1 MSTSTIIRQISMLKM
16 IPKYPAFVLTKDLY
30 QRLIDEGFTVTKRTV
45 ERDLLKLSDVMG
57 LRSGDSPEGYKW
69 AYENHVRELL
79 PALSPNEALL
89 LLQAKEFLSH
99 IMPVKSLLALEP
111 RFNKAAETLA
121 ERSQFKG
128 WQKKVHIAPNV
139 SLIQTH
145 ISEEYRETVYNA
157 VLKAEQL
164 KIKFTR
170 NSGVQLDTIVNAH
183 GLIIKEHMQYL
194 VHSRGELPNKL
205 RLIKLPNI
213 IEVENNYT
221 DNQACSE
228 DVEKFIH
235 SNSAS
240 FKLSAKPIKVKLK
253 IAGPARLLLENSKLS
268 EDQIIEYFKG
278 HEDHECGLLTAT
290 TDFTHDFVHF
300 ILGYGKWVEVLEPQS
315 LIDELNDRRIGDI
328 FKFNQ

>member
-1 MSTSTIIRQISMLKM
+1 MSTSTIVRQISMLKI
-16 IPKYPAFVLTKDLY
+16 IPKYPGSVLTKDLY

-45 ERDLLKLSDVMG
+45 ERDLLKLFDVMG
-57 LRSGDSPEGYKW
+57 LFSDDCPEGNKW
-69 AYENHVRELL
+69 SYVNHARELL

-89 LLQAKEFLSH
+89 LLQAKALLSH

-111 RFNKAAETLA
+111 RFEKAASTLA
-121 ERSQFKG
+121 ENSKFKG

-139 SLIQTH
+139 SLIQKH
-145 ISEEYRETVYNA
+145 ISEKFREIVYNA
-157 VLKAEQL
+157 VLTGVQL
-164 KIKFTR
+164 NIKFSR
-170 NSGVQLDTIVNAH
+170 NSGDLVDTIVNAH

-213 IEVENNYT
+213 IAVENNYT
-221 DNQACSE
+221 DNQACSA
-228 DVEKFIH
+228 DVENFIH

-278 HEDHECGLLTAT
+278 HEDLECGLLTAT

-300 ILGYGKWVEVLEPQS
+300 ILGYGKWVEVVEPQC
-315 LIDELNDRRIGDI
+315 LIDAINDRKSGNI
-328 FKFNQ
+328 F

>member
-1 MSTSTIIRQISMLKM
+1 MSTSTLVRQISMLKM
-16 IPKYPAFVLTKDLY
+16 IPKYPAFVLTKDVY
-30 QRLIDEGFTVTKRTV
+30 QRLIDEGFITTKRTV

-57 LRSGDSPEGYKW
+57 LRSGESPEGNKW

-121 ERSQFKG
+121 EGSQFKG
-128 WQKKVHIAPNV
+128 WQKKIHIASNV
-139 SLIQTH
+139 SLIQTY
-145 ISEEYRETVYNA
+145 ISEDLREIVYNA

-170 NSGVQLDTIVNAH
+170 NNGERVDSIVNAH

-194 VHSRGELPNKL
+194 VHSRIDLPNEL

-221 DNQACSE
+221 DNQPCEA
-228 DVEKFIH
+228 DVEQFIH

-240 FKLSAKPIKVKLK
+240 FKLSQEKIKVQMKV
-253 IAGPARLLLENSKLS
+253 AGPAKLLFENSKLS
-268 EDQIIEYFKG
+268 ADQTIEYFIGQNEKK
-278 HEDHECGLLTAT
+278 CGVLTAT
-290 TDFTHDFVHF
+290 TEFTHDFVHF

-315 LIDELNDRRIGDI
+315 LIDAINNRKSGNV
-328 FKFNQ
+328 F

>member
-1 MSTSTIIRQISMLKM
+1 MSTLVRQITMLKL
-16 IPKYPAFVLTKDLY
+16 IPKYPGSVSTKELY
-30 QRLIDEGFTVTKRTV
+30 QRLIDEDFSVTKRTV

-57 LRSGDSPEGYKW
+57 LNYDDSLEGNKW
-69 AYENHVRELL
+69 FYVNHARELL

-99 IMPVKSLLALEP
+99 IMPVKSLSALES
-111 RFNKAAETLA
+111 RFNKATETLA
-121 ERSQFKG
+121 ESSQFKG

-145 ISEEYRETVYNA
+145 ISKEYREVVYNA

-164 KIKFTR
+164 KVKFIR
-170 NSGVQLDTIVNAH
+170 NSGEQLDTIVNAH

-194 VHSRGELPNKL
+194 VHSRVDSPNVL

-213 IEVENNYT
+213 IDIENNYT
-221 DNQACSE
+221 DNQVCSA
-228 DVEKFIH
+228 DVEQFLH

-240 FKLSAKPIKVKLK
+240 FKLSKDKIKVKMK
-253 IAGPARLLLENSKLS
+253 VAGPARLLFENSKLS
-268 EDQIIEYFKG
+268 ADQTIEYFTGKN
-278 HEDHECGLLTAT
+278 EKKCGVLTAT
-290 TDFTHDFVHF
+290 TDFTYDFVHF

-315 LIDELNDRRIGDI
+315 LIDEINDRKSGDV
-328 FKFNQ
+328 F